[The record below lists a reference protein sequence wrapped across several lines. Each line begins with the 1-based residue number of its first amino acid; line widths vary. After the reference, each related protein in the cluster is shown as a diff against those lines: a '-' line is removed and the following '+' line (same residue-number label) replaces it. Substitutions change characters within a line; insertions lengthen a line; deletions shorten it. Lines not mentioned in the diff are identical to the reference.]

1 MSRFI
6 LGTANFEGKYGIR
19 SNEVLS
25 GVKLQEIIAFAQ
37 NEGINHFDTA
47 ANYGEAELKLGE
59 LLQVSDQLKVDSKI
73 SDKDCQTVDSMINAV
88 SSSINRLKVNKLSTL
103 YLHNA
108 SSLLGKNRTV
118 VKSGLNQ
125 VLNQGLA
132 EFVGVSA
139 YTLRDLIDCKDAH
152 FELTRFQVPENIC
165 DRRLFKAKEMM
176 ELVMNDNI
184 INVRSIFLQGLLL
197 MDPRGVPGA
206 LEKSRP
212 SLLDL
217 ELFSKSS
224 RISQVDLCI
233 AYSKAIPWA
242 SKIVIG
248 VDSVAQLK
256 EILKSNYKLIGEWEK
271 NISVLAPEIVDPRN
285 WKA

>member
-6 LGTANFEGKYGIR
+6 LGTANFKGKYGIL
-19 SNEVLS
+19 SNEDIS
-25 GVKLQEIIAFAQ
+25 ENKLKEIIAFAQ
-37 NEGINHFDTA
+37 VNGINHFDTA
-47 ANYGEAELKLGE
+47 ASYGAAEVKLGK
-59 LLQVSDQLKVDSKI
+59 LLQSSDQLKVDSKI
-73 SDKDCQTVDSMINAV
+73 SNKDCQTVDSIINTV
-88 SSSINRLKVNKLSTL
+88 RESINRLKVKKLSTL
-103 YLHNA
+103 YLHDA
-108 SSLLGKNRTV
+108 SSLLGKNRAV

-125 VLNQGLA
+125 VLDQGLA

-139 YTLRDLIDCKDAH
+139 YSLKDLIDCKNIH

-165 DRRLFKAKEMM
+165 DRRLFKSKEMM
-176 ELVMNDNI
+176 ELYINGNE
-184 INVRSIFLQGLLL
+184 INVRSTFLQGLLL
-197 MDPRGVPGA
+197 MDPRVVPGA
-206 LEKSRP
+206 LEKSKP

-217 ELFSKSS
+217 ELFSKSKG
-224 RISQVDLCI
+224 ISQVDLCI

-256 EILKSNYKLIGEWEK
+256 EILKSNYKLTGEWEK